1 MKSFKIVATLILAT
15 FSIAIVPIVTS
26 AQETQGKIKKT
37 TKLAGR
43 AEAAPAVQPVP
54 AQTTAVA
61 AISTPQPAA
70 APAPEKKTVIRIG
83 IIMPKAQLG
92 KGNAA
97 VDAAVP
103 VRDALVSYLKG
114 PSFEIVPIEARL
126 ASQIE
131 AEAKEKQFDFVLAS
145 SVTQKQGGGGG
156 FGSLL
161 KSVAPMAG
169 MMIPGAGLVG
179 MVAGEAVGTAATM
192 ASAVKAKDEVTLDF
206 KLYAPGSEA
215 TPKVAS
221 SIKAKAKSDGED
233 VLTSLIEQAANAIV
247 TELSKK

>member
-1 MKSFKIVATLILAT
+1 MRTSIK
-15 FSIAIVPIVTS
+15 SIALSTALTALFATGAFS
-26 AQETQGKIKKT
+26 QETATIKKT
-37 TKLAGR
+37 QKLPS
-43 AEAAPAVQPVP
+43 AAAQAASTQEPTQPA
-54 AQTTAVA
+54 
-61 AISTPQPAA
+61 PAA
-70 APAPEKKTVIRIG
+70 AAASQPVAAVEAPAKKNVVRIG

-103 VRDALVSYLKG
+103 VRDTLVSYLKG

-126 ASQIE
+126 ASQID
-131 AEAKEKQFDFVLAS
+131 AEAREKQFDFVLAS
-145 SVTQKQGGGGG
+145 SVTQKQGGSGG

-192 ASAVKAKDEVTLDF
+192 ASAVKAKDEVTLEF

-215 TPKVAS
+215 APKVAS